1 MRLLAEANPSL
12 PSKDLIGLV
21 GNTIDPEQISNIG
34 QYYLKLDSKLPDN
47 LKKLCQISWK
57 EGFDFHQ
64 SHFQKDKLFRKWVLT
79 PDYLDIDTCY
89 THPEL
94 LELKIKQALTGRNKF
109 QVHQIL

>member
-34 QYYLKLDSKLPDN
+34 QYYLKLDSKLPDE
-47 LKKLCQISWK
+47 LKKLFQTSGK

-64 SHFQKDKLFRKWVLT
+64 SRYQRDELFRKWVLT

-94 LELKIKQALTGRNKF
+94 LAL
-109 QVHQIL
+109 

>member
-1 MRLLAEANPSL
+1 MRLLPESNTSL

-34 QYYLKLDSKLPDN
+34 QYYLKLDSKLPDD
-47 LKKLCQISWK
+47 LKKLCQISGK

-64 SHFQKDKLFRKWVLT
+64 SHFQRDELFRKWVLT
-79 PDYLDIDTCY
+79 PNYSDIDTCY

>member
-1 MRLLAEANPSL
+1 MRRLAEANPSL
-12 PSKDLIGLV
+12 PSKELIGLV

-34 QYYLKLDSKLPDN
+34 QYYVKFDSKLRDEF
-47 LKKLCQISWK
+47 KKLFQINGK

-64 SHFQKDKLFRKWVLT
+64 SHFQRDELFRKWVLT

-94 LELKIKQALTGRNKF
+94 LAL
-109 QVHQIL
+109 